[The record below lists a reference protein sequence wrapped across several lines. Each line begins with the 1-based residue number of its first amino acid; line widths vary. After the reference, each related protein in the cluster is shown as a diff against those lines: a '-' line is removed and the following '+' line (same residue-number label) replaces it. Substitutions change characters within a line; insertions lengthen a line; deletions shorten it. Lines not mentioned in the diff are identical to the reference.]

1 MLCLGKFGGVE
12 ATRST
17 RHSGRKIALAGLL
30 TGAEIGV
37 SPRRVRRDRCGTTVG
52 VTTDDGV
59 RLAADVDECPSP
71 ELAVVFAHGW
81 VLNRQAWR
89 FQRRALAGTATLVFY
104 DQRGHGG
111 SAPGP
116 DGSLTV
122 DRLGDDL
129 AAVVERTVP
138 AGVPVVVAGHAMGS
152 VSIMSLAARRPELF
166 GSRIVG
172 SVLLSPSC
180 GRLAYEAVLPP
191 RWRTVA
197 GPPDPSDSGG
207 RIAPVIPLHIER
219 GEAAH
224 EGAGRYGRGAWRGR
238 PAAPGS
244 CSIPETHVGTP
255 AASPGRWDGG
265 DPRCGASKARSKRD
279 NLRFVNERVEATP
292 TETMTGHLH
301 DLLVREDPA
310 MLSALRRAQ
319 TMIMVGSGDR
329 LTPPMHSRRIADLL
343 PEAVRTVVAG
353 AGHLLAL
360 ERPDVVNRAL
370 RGFLLDCRDQAF
382 PFG

>member
-1 MLCLGKFGGVE
+1 MLCLGKFGDVE

-37 SPRRVRRDRCGTTVG
+37 SPRRVHRDRCGTTVG

-71 ELAVVFAHGW
+71 RLAVVFAHGW

-111 SAPGP
+111 SSPGP
-116 DGSLTV
+116 DGSHTV
-122 DRLGDDL
+122 ERLGDDL
-129 AAVVERTVP
+129 AAVIERTVP
-138 AGVPVVVAGHAMGS
+138 ADVPVVVAGHAMGS
-152 VSIMSLAARRPELF
+152 VAIMSLAARRPELF

-172 SVLLSPSC
+172 AALLSPSC
-180 GRLAYEAVLPP
+180 GRLADAALPA

-197 GPPDPSDSGG
+197 APPDPAEPA
-207 RIAPVIPLHIER
+207 RIAPVIPLH
-219 GEAAH
+219 AAEPGH
-224 EGAGRYGRGAWRGR
+224 ESRYGRGAWRAR
-238 PAAPGS
+238 PSAPGS
-244 CSIPETHVGTP
+244 CSIPETHV
-255 AASPGRWDGG
+255 ASPVARFGARGASGDG
-265 DPRCGASKARSKRD
+265 RCGPPKARAKRD
-279 NLRFVNERVEATP
+279 HIRFVNERVEATP
-292 TETMTGHLH
+292 VESMVGHAH
-301 DLLVREDPA
+301 DLLLREDPTMTA
-310 MLSALRRAQ
+310 ALRRTA

-329 LTPPMHSRRIADLL
+329 ITPPAHSRRIADLL
-343 PEAVRTVVAG
+343 PDAVLSVVAG
-353 AGHLLAL
+353 AGHLIAL

-370 RGFLLDCRDQAF
+370 RGFLPDGRLQIDR
-382 PFG
+382 

>member
-1 MLCLGKFGGVE
+1 ME

-37 SPRRVRRDRCGTTVG
+37 SPRRARRDRCGTTVG

-71 ELAVVFAHGW
+71 EYAVVFAHGW

-138 AGVPVVVAGHAMGS
+138 DGVPVVVAGHAMGS
-152 VSIMSLAARRPELF
+152 VAIMSLAARRPELF

-180 GRLAYEAVLPP
+180 GRLAYEALVPA

-197 GPPDPSDSGG
+197 GPPDSGESG
-207 RIAPVIPLHIER
+207 ARIAPVIPLHLDR
-219 GEAAH
+219 GPDRGLDRGDVAH

-238 PAAPGS
+238 ASAPGS
-244 CSIPETHVGTP
+244 CSIPETHVGTT
-255 AASPGRWDGG
+255 AARPGARGVGG
-265 DPRCGASKARSKRD
+265 DPRCGASKARAKRD
-279 NLRFVNERVEATP
+279 HLRFVYERVEATP

-310 MLSALRRAQ
+310 LLSALRRAQ

-343 PEAVRTVVAG
+343 PEAVLTVVAG

-370 RGFLLDCRDQAF
+370 RGFLLDCRDRARQR
-382 PFG
+382 